1 VIEKTSAQ
9 RSSSVTAAAGALAVL
24 DSQDRSLDIREPRQW
39 REAITR
45 LVCHANITTAPS
57 TRFSGTVRNT
67 PLGCLNILEI
77 ESEYEYGA
85 RTRRH
90 IAKDH
95 NDNLVLVFVRS
106 GILEITQLDRK
117 VVLPPGMFSIYD
129 LSQPYTYGHL
139 HRTEVLA
146 IKIPASMLGSR
157 IGKIGRFIG
166 QPYSA
171 GAGVGRLTA
180 DFLKCVSRE
189 ADHLPEAAAFSYGS
203 QVIDLVGI
211 MLECG
216 SEKLPIA
223 HSAVKSAL
231 YRRCS
236 SFIRSQIA
244 NADLDPQTAADANG
258 ISARYLHRI
267 FQEAGQTFGEFLRVE
282 RLQRCRRDLIDPAKS
297 PATIGEIAYRA
308 GFRTQSHFSK
318 LFKKQ
323 FGVSPADMRRAAVRG
338 SR

>member
-1 VIEKTSAQ
+1 MKRLRLRGAPASLPRRA
-9 RSSSVTAAAGALAVL
+9 RSSCRTR
-24 DSQDRSLDIREPRQW
+24 QDRSLDIREPRQW

-117 VVLPPGMFSIYD
+117 VVLPPGMFSVYD

-146 IKIPASMLGSR
+146 IKIPAATLGSR
-157 IGKIGRFIG
+157 IGKDRAFYWSAIFGQCGCRALDGRFFEMRIQG
-166 QPYSA
+166 GRSSSRSGRFLLRHPGYRSCWNHA
-171 GAGVGRLTA
+171 GMRL
-180 DFLKCVSRE
+180 RE
-189 ADHLPEAAAFSYGS
+189 AAHRAF
-203 QVIDLVGI
+203 
-211 MLECG
+211 
-216 SEKLPIA
+216 
-223 HSAVKSAL
+223 
-231 YRRCS
+231 
-236 SFIRSQIA
+236 
-244 NADLDPQTAADANG
+244 
-258 ISARYLHRI
+258 
-267 FQEAGQTFGEFLRVE
+267 
-282 RLQRCRRDLIDPAKS
+282 
-297 PATIGEIAYRA
+297 
-308 GFRTQSHFSK
+308 
-318 LFKKQ
+318 
-323 FGVSPADMRRAAVRG
+323 RG
-338 SR
+338 

>member
-1 VIEKTSAQ
+1 MVEKTSAQ
-9 RSSSVTAAAGALAVL
+9 RSSSVTAAAGALAVP

-106 GILEITQLDRK
+106 GVLEITQLERK
-117 VVLPPGMFSIYD
+117 VVLPPGMFSVYD
-129 LSQPYTYGHL
+129 LSQPYTYGHP

-146 IKIPASMLGSR
+146 IKIPAATLGSR
-157 IGKIGRFIG
+157 IGKVGRFIG

-171 GAGVGRLTA
+171 SAGVGRLTA

-189 ADHLPEAAAFSYGS
+189 ADHIPEAAAFSYGT

-211 MLECG
+211 VLECG

-231 YRRCS
+231 YSAMLLLYKKSDRKRRFRS
-236 SFIRSQIA
+236 SNGGGREWDLCTVFAQDFSGGRPDLRRILARRALAKVSKRLDRS
-244 NADLDPQTAADANG
+244 
-258 ISARYLHRI
+258 
-267 FQEAGQTFGEFLRVE
+267 GEVP
-282 RLQRCRRDLIDPAKS
+282 CNYRRDCVSGRVSDPITFLQA
-297 PATIGEIAYRA
+297 
-308 GFRTQSHFSK
+308 F
-318 LFKKQ
+318 
-323 FGVSPADMRRAAVRG
+323 
-338 SR
+338 

>member
-1 VIEKTSAQ
+1 MRASPMA
-9 RSSSVTAAAGALAVL
+9 RSNNPLGVSCTYY
-24 DSQDRSLDIREPRQW
+24 DRS
-39 REAITR
+39 
-45 LVCHANITTAPS
+45 S
-57 TRFSGTVRNT
+57 TRFSGTVGNT
-67 PLGCLNILEI
+67 TLGCVNILEI

-106 GILEITQLDRK
+106 EILAITQLERK
-117 VVLPPGMFSIYD
+117 VVLPPGMFSVYD
-129 LSQPYTYGHL
+129 LSQPYTYGHP

-146 IKIPASMLGSR
+146 IKIPAATLGSR
-157 IGKIGRFIG
+157 IGKVGRFIG

-171 GAGVGRLTA
+171 SAGVGRLTA

-189 ADHLPEAAAFSYGS
+189 ADHLPEAAAFSYGT

-231 YRRCS
+231 YQRCS

-267 FQEAGQTFGEFLRVE
+267 VQEAGQTFGEFLRGE

-323 FGVSPADMRRAAVRG
+323 FGVSPADMRRAAVHG